1 MEIKI
6 IESLLELMEDMD
18 VNSRHFALE
27 LGFNPNV
34 VCNWLNGRNKP
45 TLENVSVICK
55 KCGVNAD
62 WLLFGIGPKRREVI
76 EKDC

>member
-18 VNSRHFALE
+18 LNSRQFAIE
-27 LGFNPNV
+27 LGFSPNG
-34 VCNWLNGRNKP
+34 VCYWLNGRNRP
-45 TLENVSVICK
+45 TIENIAVICK

-62 WLLFGIGPKRREVI
+62 WLLFGIGPKYRE
-76 EKDC
+76 